1 MKIHKIIYSL
11 FIGLML
17 LTVTS
22 CDPIVDG
29 KSLSNTT
36 NVEGVELISSQATDG
51 GNLITLEMATPG
63 ITGYWD
69 YNIGTALTNKVEFI
83 YPIPGTATFTYKGT
97 LGAEFFEKTINVQI
111 DQLDAPLDQDW
122 YDLVSEN
129 TSEGKVWVF
138 DGGPD
143 PDGGLWWYMTDP
155 NNWEGLW
162 WNAAGDCCP
171 PWDSAG
177 RMKFDLNGAANF
189 TYESGPGA
197 TPEMGS
203 FVLDV
208 TNQRLQVNGP
218 NILGAVDC
226 GANPSGLYDII
237 SLTEDEMI
245 LFVSNAGCDT
255 GWVWR
260 FKPEE

>member
-11 FIGLML
+11 FIGLMI
-17 LTVTS
+17 LTVSS

-36 NVEGVELISSQATDG
+36 NVEGVELVSSQATAG
-51 GNLITLEMATPG
+51 GNLITLEMVTPG
-63 ITGYWD
+63 VTGYWD
-69 YNIGTALTNKVEFI
+69 YNIGTALTNKVEII
-83 YPIPGTATFTYKGT
+83 YPIPGKATFTFKGT
-97 LGAEFFEKTINVQI
+97 LGAEFFEKTIDVQI

-129 TSEGKVWVF
+129 TAEGKTWVYAGT
-138 DGGPD
+138 GGET
-143 PDGGLWWYMTDP
+143 GWWYMSDP
-155 NNWEGLW
+155 NNWSAVW
-162 WNAAGDCCP
+162 WDAGECCG
-171 PWDSAG
+171 PWDAAG
-177 RMKFDLNGAANF
+177 RMTFDLDGAANF

-208 TNQRLQVNGP
+208 TNQQLQVNGP
-218 NILGAVDC
+218 NILGAVE
-226 GANPSGLYDII
+226 GGGNPSGLYNII

-245 LFVSNAGCDT
+245 LFVPNAAWAT
-255 GWVWR
+255 GWTYK